1 MIDYAIAGKHDGASD
16 VDKYMRSLKT
26 WLEHDWHDVS
36 MYSGVIFLEDEDGE
50 THSVTLDLEIA
61 DAEDRDPDIIVYPY
75 DDTYYAYRVDASF
88 DPRQDADNVTK
99 TLKRNILSIAS
110 DFDEE

>member
-1 MIDYAIAGKHDGASD
+1 MLYYAIAGKHDGESD

-36 MYSGVIFLEDEDGE
+36 LYNGVIFLEDEDGE
-50 THSVTLDLEIA
+50 TYSVTLDLEIA
-61 DAEDRDPDIIVYPY
+61 DAEDRDPDIIIYPY
-75 DDTYYAYRVDASF
+75 DDTCYADSIDASF

-99 TLKRNILSIAS
+99 TLKYDISFLAL